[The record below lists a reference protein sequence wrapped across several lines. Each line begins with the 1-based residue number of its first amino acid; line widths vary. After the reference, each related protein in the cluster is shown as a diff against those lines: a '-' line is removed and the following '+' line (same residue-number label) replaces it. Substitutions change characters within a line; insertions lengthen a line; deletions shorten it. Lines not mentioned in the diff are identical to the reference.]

1 MRYPVQVMA
10 GAACFSLSLVAY
22 VCQHLMTIG
31 TMVAHRLSELTRS

>member
-1 MRYPVQVMA
+1 MHYPVQVVA

-31 TMVAHRLSELTRS
+31 TLVAHGLSGLTRS